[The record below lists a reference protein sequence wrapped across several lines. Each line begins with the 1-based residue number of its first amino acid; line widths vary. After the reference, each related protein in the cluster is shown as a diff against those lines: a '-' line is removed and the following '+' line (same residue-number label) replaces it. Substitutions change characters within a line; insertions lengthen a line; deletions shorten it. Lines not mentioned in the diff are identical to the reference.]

1 MREERERER
10 ERERE
15 QKKEHISFSSG
26 FTSKEI
32 RFQVY
37 GMCTYALSNI
47 MQKET
52 RSSSR
57 SINNLK

>member
-10 ERERE
+10 ERERA
-15 QKKEHISFSSG
+15 KKEHISFSSG

-37 GMCTYALSNI
+37 GMCTKQCHAKRN
-47 MQKET
+47 
-52 RSSSR
+52 
-57 SINNLK
+57 